1 MMRESERVNKSLV
14 SFVFP
19 QIVILN
25 FANYLFLFYPLSF
38 SSYSPYSSLKTTSSS
53 TMTFSLIAYATKDNV
68 VNVDT
73 FTSLEL
79 TAILD

>member
-1 MMRESERVNKSLV
+1 
-14 SFVFP
+14 
-19 QIVILN
+19 
-25 FANYLFLFYPLSF
+25 
-38 SSYSPYSSLKTTSSS
+38 
-53 TMTFSLIAYATKDNV
+53 MTFSLIAYATEDNV